1 MANVTVI
8 SATVPFLA
16 ASLAWL
22 ILRERLRR
30 STVVA
35 AAVAMA
41 GVTLTVAA
49 NLGPGDLDGNLRAVV
64 LAFLLALLIVL
75 VRRFEGADAVL
86 ALGSAGVLLFVA
98 ALVVGRPP
106 GGGRR
111 PVSRSSCSSGSCSR
125 AVPVAIP

>member
-1 MANVTVI
+1 MWARSRVRSPPPGLRIRATLGPQGLLLLVPAAVSMTLYIDALRRTEVANITVI

-35 AAVAMA
+35 AAVAMT

-49 NLGPGDLDGNLRAVV
+49 NLGRATSTPTCGP
-64 LAFLLALLIVL
+64 LCW
-75 VRRFEGADAVL
+75 
-86 ALGSAGVLLFVA
+86 
-98 ALVVGRPP
+98 
-106 GGGRR
+106 
-111 PVSRSSCSSGSCSR
+111 RSYSPC
-125 AVPVAIP
+125 